1 MHFLVYL
8 PVFIPLI
15 GALVP
20 VQNIEDALIPFI
32 VHEIE
37 DLKSLVGDL
46 KSKLESAKKKDND
59 FVEGL
64 TTAEKNIKQLTD
76 RRDVQRRAFSE
87 AQVAFYA
94 KLSASLHGLSPHQTI
109 IFDALVTTTQ
119 TSLYD
124 TTTGIFTAPVSGM
137 YVISWTAN
145 VDHQESQATELMING
160 RSKAWSFADTAGSE
174 DRDYG
179 SASQTVVLQVNKG
192 ENVWVRTGTNGK
204 GDVSG
209 NDYSTFSAFLLFPHS
224 L

>member
-1 MHFLVYL
+1 MHFLFSL
-8 PVFIPLI
+8 SVFIPLI
-15 GALVP
+15 SGLVP
-20 VQNIEDALIPFI
+20 VQNTKDALIPFL
-32 VHEIE
+32 VHEFE
-37 DLKSLVGDL
+37 DLKGLVGDL
-46 KSKLESAKKKDND
+46 KSKLESAEKKDSD
-59 FVEGL
+59 FANGL
-64 TTAEKNIKQLTD
+64 TTAENIIKELTESHD
-76 RRDVQRRAFSE
+76 AYRRAFTE

-94 KLSASLHGLSPHQTI
+94 KLSASVHGLSPHQTI

-119 TSLYD
+119 TSIYD

-160 RSKAWSFADTAGSE
+160 RSKAWNFADTAGSE

-209 NDYSTFSAFLLFPHS
+209 HDYSTFSAFLLFPHS